1 MGRPA
6 IAVTRVEQP
15 QHSAFIELWI
25 AHRIE
30 GGTTPEA
37 ASRLA
42 LDGTLRAALTRSDIR
57 AFLASL
63 DGEPAG
69 YVVLADSTRSLLV
82 ASPCVSIDMLFV
94 LPRFRRTGVARALLS
109 ASARYAE
116 RLGAEHVASA
126 VPASDRDA
134 NRFFARLGFAA
145 ETVRRITTVA
155 TLQRRLS
162 GQRQPRYSL
171 DQVLQRRRDV
181 RARTARSQP
190 PRIAG

>member
-1 MGRPA
+1 MAQPA

-15 QHSAFIELWI
+15 QHSAFIDLWI

-37 ASRLA
+37 AQRLA
-42 LDGTLRAALTRSDIR
+42 LDGTLRTALGRADIT
-57 AFLASL
+57 AFLASVE
-63 DGEPAG
+63 GTPAG

-82 ASPCVSIDMLFV
+82 DSPCVSIDMLFV
-94 LPRFRRTGVARALLS
+94 LPQYRRTGVARALLT

-126 VPASDRDA
+126 VPAADRDA
-134 NRFFARLGFAA
+134 NRFFARLGFAS
-145 ETVRRITTVA
+145 ETVRRITSVA

-162 GQRQPRYSL
+162 GQRAPRYSF
-171 DQVLQRRRDV
+171 DQVLQRRRDM
-181 RARTARSQP
+181 RARTARAQP